1 MASEDRANDA
11 DRGGRGLDELLSQH
25 DGVDFESLLEPDSL
39 DIDELLNGD
48 GDELAAL
55 LDEVTDGD

>member
-1 MASEDRANDA
+1 MATDDR
-11 DRGGRGLDELLSQH
+11 LDELLSQH
-25 DGVDFESLLEPDSL
+25 DEVDLEPLLDSDSL
-39 DIDELLNGD
+39 DIDELLSDD

>member
-1 MASEDRANDA
+1 MATDDR
-11 DRGGRGLDELLSQH
+11 LDELLSQH
-25 DGVDFESLLEPDSL
+25 DEVDFESLLDSDSL
-39 DIDELLNGD
+39 DIDELLSGD

>member
-1 MASEDRANDA
+1 MATDDR
-11 DRGGRGLDELLSQH
+11 LDELLSQH
-25 DGVDFESLLEPDSL
+25 DEVDLESLLEPDSL
-39 DIDELLNGD
+39 DIDELLSGD